1 MSDGLIPRA
10 AVFLGVV
17 TLAAGIPGAAAA
29 ADTFR
34 LPFNTEVTNLAIA
47 VLAGL
52 LIVGSLYAYA
62 SLARF
67 APYHTW
73 IYLYLV
79 SFVGIAWAAFIAAS
93 GGSLADAAFL
103 VTSIAGVNLIVHVL
117 RFDRV
122 EIPTPGLAKPGPVPE
137 EQKPENNPLLFWNP
151 PPF

>member
-1 MSDGLIPRA
+1 MRKYSLPVSLLLISC
-10 AVFLGVV
+10 LS
-17 TLAAGIPGAAAA
+17 IPAAA
-29 ADTFR
+29 ADTFW
-34 LPFNTEVTNLAIA
+34 LPLNTEVTNLAIA
-47 VLAGL
+47 VLATL

-67 APYHTW
+67 APYHSW

-79 SFVGIAWAAFIAAS
+79 SFAGIAWAAFIATT
-93 GGSLADAAFL
+93 GGSLADVVFI

-122 EIPTPGLAKPGPVPE
+122 QIQTPGSAKAEGVPA
-137 EQKPENNPLLFWNP
+137 EQKAEDNPLLFWNP